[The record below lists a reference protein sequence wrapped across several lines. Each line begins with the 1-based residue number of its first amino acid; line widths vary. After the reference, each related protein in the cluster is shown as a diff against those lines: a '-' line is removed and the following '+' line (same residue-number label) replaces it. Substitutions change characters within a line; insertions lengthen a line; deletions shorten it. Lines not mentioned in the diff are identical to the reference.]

1 MQFYNTMSRKKET
14 FTPVRK
20 GLVGVYACGITA
32 YALSHIGHARSA
44 VAFDILVRLL
54 RYKGYEVTF
63 VRNFTDVDD
72 KIIKRAND
80 EGVSSTEIAE
90 TYIKAYH
97 EDMDRL
103 GVIRADIEPRATEHI
118 QEMLNLTERLIA
130 DGKAYAT
137 PSGDVYF
144 RVRSFPGYGK
154 LSGRTPDDLRS
165 GARVVPGDEKEDPL
179 DFALWKSA
187 KPGEPYWESPW
198 GKGRPGWHIE
208 CSAMSEKYIPLP
220 LDIHG
225 GGLDLIFPH
234 HENEIAQTEAALGKP
249 LANIWMHNGFVQVDS
264 EKMSKSL
271 GNFKTIRDI
280 LESYLA
286 ETLRYFLAGK
296 HYRSPIDFSLD
307 NMDESERSQKRVYE
321 CLREV
326 DKALARENWKPGAA
340 PAELVEELKQ
350 QDQSFMD
357 ALEDD
362 VNTAAAM
369 GHLFNMVRIAGRV
382 LEDKKLRNSEGG
394 RDILKAFRDA
404 TAKWDTLLGL
414 FAQNPEGFLAS
425 LREIRARRRGLD
437 MNKVAGLLRERQEAR
452 AAKDFARS
460 DAARD
465 ELAALG
471 VEVRAKDMIHVLNFS
486 YDGITGV
493 STLTHARQTLGIA
506 TASEEHA
513 VNFLHSRASAAGVL
527 KVEAGRLTKEQKDD
541 IYATWD
547 RRMNQNSGSSN
558 ITILEANM
566 SYQPI
571 TISPKDSQLLESRQF
586 NVVDICRF
594 FSVSPVKA
602 FDLSKSS
609 YSTVEATQLDY
620 LTDTALSVITK
631 IEQEINRKVFL
642 PSERDSVIAE
652 FSTSAILRTDKA
664 AQAAYLKDMFYI
676 GAITPNEVRRENN
689 LSRLDNGDRAFVQ
702 VNVQTLDAAV
712 TKPVGAPASDPNTI
726 NDKNQE

>member
-280 LESYLA
+280 L
-286 ETLRYFLAGK
+286 R
-296 HYRSPIDFSLD
+296 
-307 NMDESERSQKRVYE
+307 
-321 CLREV
+321 
-326 DKALARENWKPGAA
+326 
-340 PAELVEELKQ
+340 
-350 QDQSFMD
+350 
-357 ALEDD
+357 
-362 VNTAAAM
+362 
-369 GHLFNMVRIAGRV
+369 
-382 LEDKKLRNSEGG
+382 
-394 RDILKAFRDA
+394 AFRDA

-414 FAQNPEGFLAS
+414 FAQKPEGFLAS

-471 VEVRAKDMIHVLNFS
+471 VEVRDTPEGPVW
-486 YDGITGV
+486 
-493 STLTHARQTLGIA
+493 
-506 TASEEHA
+506 
-513 VNFLHSRASAAGVL
+513 
-527 KVEAGRLTKEQKDD
+527 D
-541 IYATWD
+541 I
-547 RRMNQNSGSSN
+547 
-558 ITILEANM
+558 I
-566 SYQPI
+566 
-571 TISPKDSQLLESRQF
+571 
-586 NVVDICRF
+586 
-594 FSVSPVKA
+594 
-602 FDLSKSS
+602 
-609 YSTVEATQLDY
+609 
-620 LTDTALSVITK
+620 
-631 IEQEINRKVFL
+631 
-642 PSERDSVIAE
+642 
-652 FSTSAILRTDKA
+652 
-664 AQAAYLKDMFYI
+664 
-676 GAITPNEVRRENN
+676 
-689 LSRLDNGDRAFVQ
+689 
-702 VNVQTLDAAV
+702 
-712 TKPVGAPASDPNTI
+712 
-726 NDKNQE
+726 